1 MSNPLTAKVNTLRAW
16 QLALVIAA
24 GILLAGAVVVIL
36 AAAGFGIADRL
47 NGDKVRCNEIGGD
60 LVERRYAKQ
69 LGWDCW
75 ERF

>member
-1 MSNPLTAKVNTLRAW
+1 MSNPLTAKVNALRVW

-60 LVERRYAKQ
+60 LIERQYAEQ

>member
-1 MSNPLTAKVNTLRAW
+1 MTNPLTAKVKELRAW
-16 QLALVIAA
+16 QLALVITA
-24 GILLAGAVVVIL
+24 GILLASAITVAL
-36 AAAGFGIADRL
+36 AAASFGIADRL

-60 LVERRYAKQ
+60 LVERRYAEQ

>member
-1 MSNPLTAKVNTLRAW
+1 MPNPLTAKVKELRAW
-16 QLALVIAA
+16 QLALVITA
-24 GILLAGAVVVIL
+24 GILLASAIVVIL
-36 AAAGFGIADRL
+36 AAASFGIADRL

-60 LVERRYAKQ
+60 LVERRYAEQ